1 MGDLAKQSERKLK
14 KAGKR
19 LTPQRRLILDILA
32 EADAHLDAQAL
43 YERARL
49 REARLSLATVYR
61 TLSILKE
68 TGLVHELH
76 LDHEHHH
83 YELADKEEH
92 SHLVCLG
99 CGCVIEV
106 DNAAF
111 FEAATI
117 LSQAHGFHL
126 ASTQV
131 ELTGYCR
138 ECASERSGQWHA
150 PDPFSCDVC

>member
-1 MGDLAKQSERKLK
+1 MGDLVKQGERQLRR
-14 KAGKR
+14 AGKR
-19 LTPQRRLILDILA
+19 LTPQRRLILEILSKS
-32 EADAHLDAQAL
+32 DAHLDAQAI
-43 YERARL
+43 YERAR
-49 REARLSLATVYR
+49 AQKVRLSLATVYR
-61 TLSILKE
+61 TLSIMKE

-76 LDHEHHH
+76 LDDEHHH
-83 YELADKEEH
+83 YELAGKEEH

-111 FEAATI
+111 FEAATAV
-117 LSQAHGFHL
+117 SQAHGFDL

-138 ECASERSGQWHA
+138 ECASERDG
-150 PDPFSCDVC
+150 

>member
-1 MGDLAKQSERKLK
+1 MGDLVKQSERQLR

-19 LTPQRRLILDILA
+19 LTPQRRLILDILS
-32 EADAHLDAQAL
+32 EAGAHLDAQAI
-43 YERARL
+43 YERARSQ
-49 REARLSLATVYR
+49 EARLSLATVYR

-76 LDHEHHH
+76 LDDEHHH
-83 YELADKEEH
+83 YELAGKQEH

-99 CGCVIEV
+99 CSCVIEV

-111 FEAATI
+111 VEAAMAVG
-117 LSQAHGFHL
+117 QAHDFEI
-126 ASTQV
+126 ASAQV

-138 ECASERSGQWHA
+138 ECSAVQRG
-150 PDPFSCDVC
+150 

>member
-1 MGDLAKQSERKLK
+1 MGDLAKQSERQLRR
-14 KAGKR
+14 AGKR
-19 LTPQRRLILDILA
+19 LTPQRRLILDILSK
-32 EADAHLDAQAL
+32 ADDHLDAQAI
-43 YERARL
+43 YERARSQ
-49 REARLSLATVYR
+49 EAHLSLATVYR

-83 YELADKEEH
+83 YELSGKEDH

-111 FEAATI
+111 VEAAMAVG
-117 LSQAHGFHL
+117 QAHGFDL
-126 ASTQV
+126 ASAQV

-138 ECASERSGQWHA
+138 ECSSERSG
-150 PDPFSCDVC
+150 

>member
-1 MGDLAKQSERKLK
+1 MGDLAKQSERQLR

-19 LTPQRRLILDILA
+19 LTPQRRLILDILS
-32 EADAHLDAQAL
+32 EADTHLDAPAI
-43 YERARL
+43 YERARSQ
-49 REARLSLATVYR
+49 EARLSLATVYR

-76 LDHEHHH
+76 LDREHHH
-83 YELADKEEH
+83 YELAGKEEH

-111 FEAATI
+111 FEAAMAVG
-117 LSQAHGFHL
+117 QAHGFDL
-126 ASTQV
+126 ASAQV

-138 ECASERSGQWHA
+138 ECSSEQSG
-150 PDPFSCDVC
+150 

>member
-1 MGDLAKQSERKLK
+1 MGDLVKQSERQLR

-19 LTPQRRLILDILA
+19 LTPQRRLILDILS
-32 EADAHLDAQAL
+32 EAGAHLDAQAI
-43 YERARL
+43 YEQARSQ
-49 REARLSLATVYR
+49 EAPLSLATVYR

-76 LDHEHHH
+76 LDDEHHH
-83 YELADKEEH
+83 YELAGKQEH

-111 FEAATI
+111 FEAAMAVG
-117 LSQAHGFHL
+117 QAHEFEI
-126 ASTQV
+126 ASAQV
-131 ELTGYCR
+131 ELTGYCC
-138 ECASERSGQWHA
+138 ECSTEQRG
-150 PDPFSCDVC
+150 

>member
-1 MGDLAKQSERKLK
+1 MGDLVKQSERQLR

-19 LTPQRRLILDILA
+19 LTPQRRLILDILSK
-32 EADAHLDAQAL
+32 ADAHLDAQAI
-43 YERARL
+43 YEQARSQ
-49 REARLSLATVYR
+49 EARLSLATVYR

-76 LDHEHHH
+76 LDDEHHH
-83 YELADKEEH
+83 YELAGKEDH

-111 FEAATI
+111 VEAAMAVG
-117 LSQAHGFHL
+117 QAHGFDL
-126 ASTQV
+126 TSAQI

-138 ECASERSGQWHA
+138 DCSSGQRG
-150 PDPFSCDVC
+150 

>member
-1 MGDLAKQSERKLK
+1 MGDLVKQSERQLRKV
-14 KAGKR
+14 GKR
-19 LTPQRRLILDILA
+19 LTPQRRLILDILS
-32 EADAHLDAQAL
+32 EAGAHLDAQAI
-43 YERARL
+43 YERARSQ
-49 REARLSLATVYR
+49 EARLSLATVYR

-76 LDHEHHH
+76 LDDEHHH
-83 YELADKEEH
+83 YELAGKQEH

-111 FEAATI
+111 FEAAMAVG
-117 LSQAHGFHL
+117 QAHDFEI
-126 ASTQV
+126 ASAQV

-138 ECASERSGQWHA
+138 ECSAVQRG
-150 PDPFSCDVC
+150 